1 MGTRGPISGMLSPIL
16 EKIGFFCL
24 SAPDHGDRKK
34 LIPNCHGRILPARWG
49 KILFPFR
56 LSWQIRPVSPPFGVG
71 SRRHDGPPPRCPGRS
86 GRRPSKPNH
95 VAFGGSR
102 RPSRRGRR
110 PGDAAVPGFDREGA
124 RWVLPRSG
132 EPGAADPAGPGA
144 RWALPR
150 RGDLRFFL
158 LSFPPRSQERNP
170 PNHLAEL
177 PTRKREETAEVEA
190 QKWSTV

>member
-1 MGTRGPISGMLSPIL
+1 M
-16 EKIGFFCL
+16 
-24 SAPDHGDRKK
+24 
-34 LIPNCHGRILPARWG
+34 
-49 KILFPFR
+49 
-56 LSWQIRPVSPPFGVG
+56 SPPFGNG
-71 SRRHDGPPPRCPGRS
+71 SRRHDGPSPRCPGRS

-102 RPSRRGRR
+102 RLSRRGRR
-110 PGDAAVPGFDREGA
+110 RGDATVPGFDRQGA

-177 PTRKREETAEVEA
+177 PTRKREETAEREA
-190 QKWSTV
+190 RNGRRCTRGRVTDGSTARSTSAPADAMEKTKVSSSRPLRHASVTTSAIPPCRLREGTGSGVFVG